1 MNESWTSIVVGVLG
15 VISGLVASQFDF
27 RGIVKKAEYDAK
39 RAEIENKDDV
49 YAGWEKLYN
58 AQVSENQTLKQEYA
72 EMRATVFSLQEEI
85 SKIKSEMID
94 FKKMSEQREEGY
106 ILQIEILENENSELK
121 EEILEVEILRVENAK
136 LKEENE
142 ELKIKLKGGV

>member
-39 RAEIENKDDV
+39 KAEIENKDDV

-94 FKKMSEQREEGY
+94 FKKSTAQREEGY

-121 EEILEVEILRVENAK
+121 EEVLENEILRIENAK
-136 LKEENE
+136 LKKENE
-142 ELKIKLKGGV
+142 ELKEKLKGGV

>member
-94 FKKMSEQREEGY
+94 FKKSTAQREEGY

-121 EEILEVEILRVENAK
+121 EEVLENEILRIENAK
-136 LKEENE
+136 LKKENE

>member
-39 RAEIENKDDV
+39 KAEIENKDDV

-94 FKKMSEQREEGY
+94 FKKSTAQREEGY

-121 EEILEVEILRVENAK
+121 EEVLENEILRIENAK
-136 LKEENE
+136 LKKENE
-142 ELKIKLKGGV
+142 ELKTKLKGGV

>member
-27 RGIVKKAEYDAK
+27 RGIVKKAEYDTK
-39 RAEIENKDDV
+39 KAEIENKDDV

-72 EMRATVFSLQEEI
+72 EMRTTVFSLQEEI

-94 FKKMSEQREEGY
+94 FKKSSAQREEGY

-121 EEILEVEILRVENAK
+121 EEVLEIEILRTENVK

-142 ELKIKLKGGV
+142 ELKIKLKGGI

>member
-39 RAEIENKDDV
+39 KAEIENKDDV

-58 AQVSENQTLKQEYA
+58 AQVSENQILKQEYA

-94 FKKMSEQREEGY
+94 FKKSTAQREEGY

-121 EEILEVEILRVENAK
+121 EEVLEIEVLRVENAK

-142 ELKIKLKGGV
+142 ELKIRLKGVV

>member
-15 VISGLVASQFDF
+15 VISGLIASQFDF
-27 RGIVKKAEYDAK
+27 RGIVKKAEYDTK
-39 RAEIENKDDV
+39 KAEIENKDDV

-136 LKEENE
+136 LKEENK
-142 ELKIKLKGGV
+142 ELKIKLKGGI

>member
-27 RGIVKKAEYDAK
+27 RGIVKKAEYDTK
-39 RAEIENKDDV
+39 KAEIENKDDV

-94 FKKMSEQREEGY
+94 FKKSTTQREEGY

-121 EEILEVEILRVENAK
+121 EEVLENEVLRIENAK
-136 LKEENE
+136 LKKENE

>member
-1 MNESWTSIVVGVLG
+1 MNESWTSIVVGALG

-39 RAEIENKDDV
+39 KAEIENKDDV

-94 FKKMSEQREEGY
+94 FKKSTAQREEGY

-121 EEILEVEILRVENAK
+121 EEVLENEILRIENAK
-136 LKEENE
+136 LKKENE
-142 ELKIKLKGGV
+142 ELKEKLKGGV

>member
-15 VISGLVASQFDF
+15 IISGLVASQFDF

-39 RAEIENKDDV
+39 KAEIENKDDV

-94 FKKMSEQREEGY
+94 FKKSSAQREEGY

-121 EEILEVEILRVENAK
+121 EEVIEIEILRTENAK

>member
-27 RGIVKKAEYDAK
+27 RGIVKKAEYDTK
-39 RAEIENKDDV
+39 KAEIENKDDV

-72 EMRATVFSLQEEI
+72 EMRTTVFSLQEEI
-85 SKIKSEMID
+85 SKIKSEMVD

-121 EEILEVEILRVENAK
+121 EEVLEIEILRTENIK

>member
-39 RAEIENKDDV
+39 KAEIENKDDV

-94 FKKMSEQREEGY
+94 FKKTTAQREEGY

-121 EEILEVEILRVENAK
+121 EEVLEVEILRVENAK
-136 LKEENE
+136 LKEENK

>member
-39 RAEIENKDDV
+39 KAEIENKDDV

-94 FKKMSEQREEGY
+94 FKKSTAQREEGY

-121 EEILEVEILRVENAK
+121 EEVLEVEILRVENAK
-136 LKEENE
+136 LKEENK

>member
-94 FKKMSEQREEGY
+94 FKKSTAQREEGY

-121 EEILEVEILRVENAK
+121 EEVLENEILRIENAK
-136 LKEENE
+136 LKKENE
-142 ELKIKLKGGV
+142 ELKTKLKGGV

>member
-27 RGIVKKAEYDAK
+27 RGVVKKAEYDAK
-39 RAEIENKDDV
+39 KAEIENKDDV

-94 FKKMSEQREEGY
+94 FKKSTAQREEGY

-121 EEILEVEILRVENAK
+121 EEVLENEILRIENAK
-136 LKEENE
+136 LKKENE
-142 ELKIKLKGGV
+142 ELKTKLKGGV

>member
-15 VISGLVASQFDF
+15 VISGLVASQLDF
-27 RGIVKKAEYDAK
+27 RGIVKKAEYDTK
-39 RAEIENKDDV
+39 KAEIENKDDV

-94 FKKMSEQREEGY
+94 FKKSSAQREEGY

-121 EEILEVEILRVENAK
+121 EEVIEIEILRTENAK

>member
-1 MNESWTSIVVGVLG
+1 MNESWASIVVGVLG

-39 RAEIENKDDV
+39 KAEIENKDDV

-94 FKKMSEQREEGY
+94 FKKSTAQREEGY

-121 EEILEVEILRVENAK
+121 EEVLENEILRIENAK
-136 LKEENE
+136 LKKENE
-142 ELKIKLKGGV
+142 ELKTKLKGGV

>member
-27 RGIVKKAEYDAK
+27 RGIVKKAEYDTK
-39 RAEIENKDDV
+39 KAEIENKDDV

-94 FKKMSEQREEGY
+94 FKKSTAQREEGY

-121 EEILEVEILRVENAK
+121 EEVLEVEILRVENAK
-136 LKEENE
+136 LKEENK

>member
-27 RGIVKKAEYDAK
+27 RGIVKKAEYDTK
-39 RAEIENKDDV
+39 KAEIENKDDV

-94 FKKMSEQREEGY
+94 FKKSTAQREEGY

-121 EEILEVEILRVENAK
+121 EEVLEIEVLRVENAK
-136 LKEENE
+136 LKKENE
-142 ELKIKLKGGV
+142 ELKIRLKGVV

>member
-27 RGIVKKAEYDAK
+27 RGIVKKAEYDTK
-39 RAEIENKDDV
+39 KAEIENKDDV

-94 FKKMSEQREEGY
+94 FKKSTAQREEGY

-121 EEILEVEILRVENAK
+121 EEVLEIEVLRVENAK

-142 ELKIKLKGGV
+142 ELKIRLKGVV

>member
-15 VISGLVASQFDF
+15 IISGLVASQFDF

-39 RAEIENKDDV
+39 KAEIENKDDV

-94 FKKMSEQREEGY
+94 FKKTTAQREEGY

-121 EEILEVEILRVENAK
+121 EEVLEVEILRVENAK
-136 LKEENE
+136 LKEENK

>member
-27 RGIVKKAEYDAK
+27 RGIVKKAEYDTK
-39 RAEIENKDDV
+39 KAEIENKDDV

-58 AQVSENQTLKQEYA
+58 AQVGENQTLKQEYA

-94 FKKMSEQREEGY
+94 FKKSTAQREEGY

-121 EEILEVEILRVENAK
+121 EEVLEVEILRVENAK
-136 LKEENE
+136 LKEENK

>member
-39 RAEIENKDDV
+39 KAEIENKDDV

-94 FKKMSEQREEGY
+94 FKKTSAQREEGY

-121 EEILEVEILRVENAK
+121 EEVIEIEILRTENAK
-136 LKEENE
+136 LKEENK

>member
-27 RGIVKKAEYDAK
+27 RGIVKKAEYDTK
-39 RAEIENKDDV
+39 KAEIENKDDV

-72 EMRATVFSLQEEI
+72 EMRTTVFSLQEEI
-85 SKIKSEMID
+85 SKIKSEMVD
-94 FKKMSEQREEGY
+94 FKKSTAQREEGY

-121 EEILEVEILRVENAK
+121 EEVLEVEILRVENAK
-136 LKEENE
+136 LKEENK

>member
-39 RAEIENKDDV
+39 KAEIENKDDV

-94 FKKMSEQREEGY
+94 FKKSSAQREEGY

-121 EEILEVEILRVENAK
+121 EEVIEIEILRTENAK

>member
-39 RAEIENKDDV
+39 KAEIENKDDV

-94 FKKMSEQREEGY
+94 FKKSTAQREEGY

-121 EEILEVEILRVENAK
+121 EEVLENEILRIENAK
-136 LKEENE
+136 LKKENE

>member
-15 VISGLVASQFDF
+15 VISGLVASQLDF

-39 RAEIENKDDV
+39 KAEIENKDDV

-94 FKKMSEQREEGY
+94 FKKSSAQREEGY

-121 EEILEVEILRVENAK
+121 EEVIEIEILRTENAK

>member
-121 EEILEVEILRVENAK
+121 EEVLEIEILRVENAK
-136 LKEENE
+136 LKEENK

>member
-72 EMRATVFSLQEEI
+72 EMRTTVFSLQEEI

-94 FKKMSEQREEGY
+94 FKKSTAQREEGY
-106 ILQIEILENENSELK
+106 ILQIEFLENENSELK
-121 EEILEVEILRVENAK
+121 EEVLEIEILRTENVK

-142 ELKIKLKGGV
+142 ELKIKIKGEV